1 MRLLTDLPAETIL
14 GIYSLCSSVHDV
26 LNLSQTCRRLHALLP
41 PSQKLSVLLSVAEV
55 HAGPIFD
62 VVQLL
67 TVNDMQAAHE
77 IRQPSISYSLL
88 RDIISVSHTA
98 REWQEI
104 YPSKKWDEKY
114 ADRRVLTAAEQYSLR
129 RAIYRLGLFSRA
141 FHNCNYPRESRLHP
155 IMIAQRCRLLRAW
168 STEELAEIED
178 VRAIMRS
185 VLESSLLGNDDLH
198 WELEPAFPGRHQ
210 QQPSAFPLASRSY
223 LNLASTMKNAF
234 HTSYERGLVNQRP
247 HGRQTSSLSTGMYGW
262 VDDITR
268 FYVLE
273 DLMKLDPEQV
283 LWLRE
288 NACPNMQVLDHVA
301 PVGEEWF
308 MNNGETF
315 AQTFE
320 AVMVDRGEDVRE
332 IRERIAR
339 GELGIA
345 RRIGDL
351 QDVKAIDS

>member
-1 MRLLTDLPAETIL
+1 
-14 GIYSLCSSVHDV
+14 
-26 LNLSQTCRRLHALLP
+26 
-41 PSQKLSVLLSVAEV
+41 
-55 HAGPIFD
+55 
-62 VVQLL
+62 
-67 TVNDMQAAHE
+67 
-77 IRQPSISYSLL
+77 
-88 RDIISVSHTA
+88 
-98 REWQEI
+98 
-104 YPSKKWDEKY
+104 
-114 ADRRVLTAAEQYSLR
+114 
-129 RAIYRLGLFSRA
+129 
-141 FHNCNYPRESRLHP
+141 
-155 IMIAQRCRLLRAW
+155 
-168 STEELAEIED
+168 
-178 VRAIMRS
+178 
-185 VLESSLLGNDDLH
+185 
-198 WELEPAFPGRHQ
+198 
-210 QQPSAFPLASRSY
+210 
-223 LNLASTMKNAF
+223 
-234 HTSYERGLVNQRP
+234 
-247 HGRQTSSLSTGMYGW
+247 MYGW